1 MGETL
6 SLRIGEIAREAG
18 VSPDTIRHYERVG
31 VLPHP
36 PRTLAGYRRFSGET
50 IERVRLVRRALA
62 IGFTL
67 AELARILKVRDAG
80 GVPCKSVHTLARKKL
95 ESLKEQIADLI
106 RLRAQM
112 EGVLRSWD
120 RKLAGAPKGK
130 RAGLLDAL
138 RGSPQKPAFGR
149 KHK

>member
-1 MGETL
+1 M
-6 SLRIGEIAREAG
+6 RIGEIAQEAG

-36 PRTLAGYRRFSGET
+36 PRTLAGYRRFSREA

-62 IGFTL
+62 IGFSL

-80 GVPCKSVHTLARKKL
+80 GVPCKGVHTLAKKKL
-95 ESLKEQIADLI
+95 KSLKEQIADLI
-106 RLRAQM
+106 RLRRQM
-112 EGVLRSWD
+112 EGVLRNWD
-120 RKLAGAPKGK
+120 RKLARAPKGK
-130 RAGLLDAL
+130 RAGLLESLDGDL
-138 RGSPQKPAFGR
+138 PKPAFGR

>member
-1 MGETL
+1 MGGFRI
-6 SLRIGEIAREAG
+6 LRIGEIAGQAG

-36 PRTLAGYRRFSGET
+36 PRTVAGYRRFSVET

-62 IGFTL
+62 IGFSL

-80 GVPCKSVHTLARKKL
+80 GVPCKAVYTLAKQKL
-95 ESLKEQIADLI
+95 QSLREQIADLA
-106 RLRAQM
+106 RLRRQM

-120 RKLAGAPKGK
+120 LKLAHAPRGK
-130 RAGLLDAL
+130 RAGLLDSL
-138 RGSPQKPAFGR
+138 RGSPPKPAFGR

>member
-1 MGETL
+1 MGESR
-6 SLRIGEIAREAG
+6 SLRIGEIARQVG

-50 IERVRLVRRALA
+50 IDRVRLVRRALA
-62 IGFTL
+62 IGFSL

-80 GVPCKSVHTLARKKL
+80 GVPCKSVHTLAKRKL
-95 ESLKEQIADLI
+95 QSLREQIADLI
-106 RLRAQM
+106 RLRRQM
-112 EGVLRSWD
+112 ESVLRSWD
-120 RKLAGAPKGK
+120 RKLARAPKGK
-130 RAGLLDAL
+130 RAGLLDTLTGAAL
-138 RGSPQKPAFGR
+138 KPAFGR

>member
-1 MGETL
+1 MGVSNT
-6 SLRIGEIAREAG
+6 LRIGEIAREAG

-62 IGFTL
+62 IGFSL

-80 GVPCKSVHTLARKKL
+80 GVPCKSVHALAKQKL
-95 ESLKEQIADLI
+95 QSLKVQIADLI
-106 RLRAQM
+106 RLRTQM
-112 EGVLRSWD
+112 ENVLRSWD
-120 RKLAGAPKGK
+120 HKMALAPKGK
-130 RAGLLDAL
+130 RAGLLDSL
-138 RGSPQKPAFGR
+138 KGSPPKLAFGR

>member
-1 MGETL
+1 MEESR
-6 SLRIGEIAREAG
+6 SLRIGEIAREVG

-36 PRTLAGYRRFSGET
+36 PRTLAGYRRFSVDT
-50 IERVRLVRRALA
+50 IQRVRLVRRALA
-62 IGFTL
+62 IGFSL

-80 GVPCKSVHTLARKKL
+80 GVPCKSVHTLAKEKL

-106 RLRAQM
+106 RLRGQM
-112 EGVLRSWD
+112 ESVLRSWD
-120 RKLAGAPKGK
+120 RKLARAPKGK
-130 RAGLLDAL
+130 RAGLLDSL
-138 RGSPQKPAFGR
+138 TGNPPKPAFGR